1 MQISTTQ
8 RLRVPTA
15 KPMRHTQTLRNRPGA
30 SNGDGCVRTGR
41 APQGCHGF
49 LFFFYVNFRMKSS
62 LFLCRYEAS
71 FWSCVFPSTQTELLC
86 KLLDYTLSKVL
97 CFMSTG
103 HLSSCQP
110 LETPADELFP
120 VVVVEFLVQYKSTTC
135 FYGHDGFCLID
146 RSIRDFLPC
155 PDLRGDMELFLL
167 PSKINLALSG
177 QRSDYLPSLT
187 PPSTTHVRLA
197 PLLFQITPFSSVF
210 PNFPHPCVFT
220 SSSPPPPPPPPVLGA
235 VK

>member
-1 MQISTTQ
+1 
-8 RLRVPTA
+8 
-15 KPMRHTQTLRNRPGA
+15 
-30 SNGDGCVRTGR
+30 
-41 APQGCHGF
+41 
-49 LFFFYVNFRMKSS
+49 MKSS

-71 FWSCVFPSTQTELLC
+71 FWLCVFSCTQTELPC

-103 HLSSCQP
+103 HLTSCKP
-110 LETPADELFP
+110 LETPAEEIFP
-120 VVVVEFLVQYKSTTC
+120 VVVVVVEFLVQYKSLTC

-187 PPSTTHVRLA
+187 PPSTPPSTPPPTRLA
-197 PLLFQITPFSSVF
+197 PLLFQITPI
-210 PNFPHPCVFT
+210 
-220 SSSPPPPPPPPVLGA
+220 SSSFRLPQLPPPLCLHFLPPPPPPPVLGA